1 MRLSI
6 KKQIFLIIF
15 ILCIASTSFAQD
27 EITPD
32 VYDENTEITIKG
44 EILDVIKPV
53 RGPVVIKVKTENR
66 VYNVLTAPIWYI
78 NRYNIDFKV
87 GDRIEITGS
96 KLISRN
102 GELYIITR
110 QCRCKGS
117 QNTFIFRDEYM
128 RPLWRGGMHRQ

>member
-1 MRLSI
+1 MLSKI
-6 KKQIFLIIF
+6 KNQIFLIIF
-15 ILCIASTSFAQD
+15 ISFIASISFAQD
-27 EITPD
+27 EITTD

-53 RGPVVIKVKTENR
+53 RGPLVIKVKTENR
-66 VYNVLTAPIWYI
+66 IYNVVTAPIWYI
-78 NRYNIDFKV
+78 NRYNLDFKV

-110 QCRCKGS
+110 QCKCKGS
-117 QNTFIFRDEYM
+117 QNTFIFRDEFL